1 MNTIDISYKDILE
14 IDDEERIISFCLEV
28 LDKLKITNWE
38 ISIML
43 CNDAVI
49 KDLNNR
55 YRSKNEPTDVLSFT
69 QDLEPVGD
77 IIYAGDIII
86 SLETIKHNSK
96 SFDVDIDEEFK
107 RVLIHG
113 ILHLNGMNHKTNSMD
128 EEMLTIQEKI
138 LQSISGEK
146 VVI

>member
-86 SLETIKHNSK
+86 SLETIEHHSK
-96 SFDVDIDEEFK
+96 IFDASIDEEFK

-113 ILHLNGMNHKTNSMD
+113 ILHLSGMEHKTNSRK
-128 EEMLTIQEKI
+128 EEMLQIQEKI
-138 LQSISGEK
+138 LKSISGEK
-146 VVI
+146 VI

>member
-86 SLETIKHNSK
+86 SLETIKHHSEIFSVN
-96 SFDVDIDEEFK
+96 IDEEFK
-107 RVLIHG
+107 RVLVHG
-113 ILHLNGMNHKTNSMD
+113 ILHLSGMDHETNSMN
-128 EEMLTIQEKI
+128 EEMLKFQEEI
-138 LQSISGEK
+138 LKSISGEK
-146 VVI
+146 II